1 MKIVAIV
8 LGVLALLVGVI
19 SYNVWRA
26 NHEPITSTPG
36 AVVVGRQKLHAQL
49 EQTKQTE
56 TQLEK
61 ENWNSIPQLRV
72 LIKDHQDRI
81 TKLSGNKEAAEIVAY
96 DHDSIARLEKRV
108 TELEAQP
115 PAEPPS
121 ETDSEAPQKAVPPSA
136 EHQPAA
142 TAPAPAQKQDH

>member
-1 MKIVAIV
+1 MKIFAIV
-8 LGVLALLVGVI
+8 LGVIALLVGVI

-36 AVVVGRQKLHAQL
+36 AVDVGRQKLHAQL

-56 TQLEK
+56 SQLEK

-115 PAEPPS
+115 PAAPPS
-121 ETDSEAPQKAVPPSA
+121 ETGSEAPQKVPPGT
-136 EHQPAA
+136 EYPPAA
-142 TAPAPAQKQDH
+142 TTPKPAQNQDH